1 MTINSTR
8 NHILL
13 GTGTNY
19 KTQQRSQGRHGGR
32 MAASRV
38 LPSLFTVQQRLHY
51 FLWGLLLSVLPHQGL
66 QGGSLEIFNQLCG
79 NNSSHLS
86 DVQSQSAEPAWSSS
100 QAASRDCKDV
110 VSSPAA
116 CLSFCG
122 YWIPVKSQQKVQSYP
137 NFTSES
143 EVKPAD
149 CMDTLPTLRIRVKA
163 EQTLQTINVESSVF
177 RADLS

>member
-1 MTINSTR
+1 
-8 NHILL
+8 
-13 GTGTNY
+13 
-19 KTQQRSQGRHGGR
+19 

-38 LPSLFTVQQRLHY
+38 RSSLFTVQQRLHY

-149 CMDTLPTLRIRVKA
+149 CMDTLPTLRIRVKVV
-163 EQTLQTINVESSVF
+163 QTLQTINVESSVF